1 MTRGTGG
8 LEALT
13 RHERDALRR
22 LLIRATAVAG
32 RSNAIGELSRLT
44 AAAPI
49 AALPA
54 VAALHRVSGT
64 VLRGLDG
71 VDGVPCDVREQ
82 LAAVRR
88 QASLHHLLVVGA
100 LGQITRSFDEA
111 GLSWV
116 VMKGPVVAAR
126 FYPDVGDRTYADLDL
141 LVDRRDFPPAIGIL
155 EELGYEHAI
164 HNWALAETMLAGQV
178 GMKSPMLDLDLH
190 WHLHYSSEDRRP
202 FAIDPE
208 AMIDRARRVVVS
220 GLTAPTLDPVD
231 TVLTLG
237 FHAARSGGHRLV
249 WLKDI
254 ERAVAVDEPDLDE
267 LVRRCRTYRCG
278 PPVGIMLARAR
289 VFLGAEVPSEIIQAL
304 APLPLRTL
312 ERFND
317 RHMRPVRLHERDT
330 VTRFLTRS
338 ARSST
343 ATSVAGV
350 PTRVIRQLRRNLF
363 PPPANETDS
372 REEKERY
379 LQAVTT
385 SVEP

>member
-350 PTRVIRQLRRNLF
+350 PRRVIRQLRRNLF